1 MTTVVTLHRRIGALL
16 FAIIAALTVVLVVP
30 SVSHA
35 AGPRPLFQLPVGCG
49 ETWRLGT
56 YIGHDDYQIDMFPT
70 SGSAWGR
77 PILAS
82 YGGTVIKAGIDGE
95 LGTITPSNPGGQ
107 PGQGGGHFVKI
118 DHGNG
123 WQTLYLHMLEWPMVS
138 VGQRVTIGQQIG
150 KVGSTGR
157 SGAAHLHYEQEAD
170 GRDVESWF
178 NGVPSGITHDNS
190 EYSVYRDSNNCASSA
205 LPPSQAGQAVVH
217 EGYTS
222 VFTVNVADGHVQE
235 SYLPR

>member
-1 MTTVVTLHRRIGALL
+1 MTTVVSLRRRIGAAL
-16 FAIIAALTVVLVVP
+16 FGVVAALTFVLVSP
-30 SVSHA
+30 GAGHA
-35 AGPRPLFQLPVGCG
+35 AGSRPLFQLPVACG

-56 YIGHDDYQIDMFPT
+56 YIGHDDFQIDMFPKT
-70 SGSAWGR
+70 GSAWGR

-107 PGQGGGHFVKI
+107 PGRGGGHFVKI

-138 VGQRVTIGQQIG
+138 VGQQVTIGQQIG
-150 KVGSTGR
+150 KVGSTGA

-170 GRDVESWF
+170 SRDVESWF
-178 NGVPSGITHDNS
+178 NGVPSGITHDDA
-190 EYSVYRDSNNCASSA
+190 EYSVYRDSNNCGTSVVPVS
-205 LPPSQAGQAVVH
+205 AGQAVVH

-222 VFTVNVADGHVQE
+222 VFTVNAVDGHLQE
-235 SYLPR
+235 TY